1 MSPCGKAAEKVS
13 NQKFRFIRNPAKD
26 RCNTN
31 YDIVSDKSD
40 YWPTVPYS
48 RRTGKDKVTLFVLTD
63 IPINIMIYLSK
74 CKKFTGS
81 IM

>member
-13 NQKFRFIRNPAKD
+13 NQKFHFIRNPAKD
-26 RCNTN
+26 CCNTN
-31 YDIVSDKSD
+31 YEIASDKSD

-63 IPINIMIYLSK
+63 ISIIIMI
-74 CKKFTGS
+74 
-81 IM
+81 